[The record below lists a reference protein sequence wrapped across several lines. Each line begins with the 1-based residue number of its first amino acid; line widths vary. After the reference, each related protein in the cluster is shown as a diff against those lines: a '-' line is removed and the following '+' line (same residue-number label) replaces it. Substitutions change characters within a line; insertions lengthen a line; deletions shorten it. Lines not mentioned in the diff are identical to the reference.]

1 MFTFKVMILKECLC
15 DSEKR
20 RSAPDTM
27 HSYSMMSIYDNKIE
41 TIIFIPGVYVN

>member
-15 DSEKR
+15 DSEK